1 MHTFR
6 YLLAHFWRNLASFWR
21 QAVLCLLLA
30 QLAGGAVFP
39 PEDAAGQ
46 TGPGLAHSSP
56 LPRPLVVELPEP
68 LPEFDP
74 DNPQAIGIILVFYRW
89 PDEDEQRIILEKA
102 AEAGLTKTDEI
113 ARFKMWLF
121 KWGEWQKG
129 ETAEEFCRSLPELS
143 SLEYCEPDSL
153 LGPATGSVR

>member
-1 MHTFR
+1 MNPKHSAVIV
-6 YLLAHFWRNLASFWR
+6 LVL
-21 QAVLCLLLA
+21 AVLF
-30 QLAGGAVFP
+30 AGGTAFP
-39 PEDAAGQ
+39 LQGVAE
-46 TGPGLAHSSP
+46 TKES
-56 LPRPLVVELPEP
+56 

-74 DNPQAIGIILVFYRW
+74 DNPLAIGIILVFHRW
-89 PDEDEQRIILEKA
+89 PDENEQSIILEKT

-143 SLEYCEPDSL
+143 SLEYCEPDAL
-153 LGPATGSVR
+153 LGPAAGPVRE